1 MKMTRLFAGALL
13 AAVPLVAAP
22 AAQGAVIGTDV
33 PAQVIEAPAGVTQS
47 SAAYAQTILTK
58 VNELRASHGLKPLT
72 RYVQL
77 DAVAQDWSEQMA
89 ARNFMS
95 HRPDRGSHYPAG
107 ASGSAENVAMRS
119 GDAPGVDI
127 GAMIFEQWLHSP
139 RHYENNGESGSEC
152 LGNRPGLQLRHQ
164 FLVRNP
170 KLRYVSGSCWGG
182 SRRILMTAIRLL

>member
-95 HRPDRGSHYPAG
+95 HRPDRGS
-107 ASGSAENVAMRS
+107 AENVSMRS

-139 RHYENNGESGSEC
+139 RHYENMVNRDLNALGIGLAYNSATNSWYATQNFATYQDPAGAGLVES
-152 LGNRPGLQLRHQ
+152 
-164 FLVRNP
+164 
-170 KLRYVSGSCWGG
+170 
-182 SRRILMTAIRLL
+182 